1 MRRTYCAAAT
11 RSFAFLRAGV
21 KAAMR
26 AALDA
31 ARAERCDVVLLAGL
45 STGLYA
51 GRWRERINDEFEQ
64 IVKELLA
71 EPVAANGSSR
81 AHCFRRVVWTKLLP
95 DGDGECARGSS
106 SRPAA
111 ARCCWLLLADVER
124 HSSC

>member
-51 GRWRERINDEFEQ
+51 GQWRERINDEFEQ

-71 EPVAANGSSR
+71 EPVAADGSSR
-81 AHCFRRVVWTKLLP
+81 AHCFRRVVWTKLSP
-95 DGDGECARGSS
+95 DGDGEGARGSS
-106 SRPAA
+106 PRLSPG
-111 ARCCWLLLADVER
+111 CCSLLLAAVG
-124 HSSC
+124 